1 MSHSSLLGLWLEAE
15 HFREDPET
23 LEGATPLYTVRDRQL
38 QIKRMTPIELNNPFI
53 IFKPPNH
60 MTYFV
65 PVEIKIEAQSE
76 EEPFERVTTVF
87 ELPGHKRLLMPA
99 EEVWGQG

>member
-1 MSHSSLLGLWLEAE
+1 M
-15 HFREDPET
+15 
-23 LEGATPLYTVRDRQL
+23 PLYTVRDRQL

-65 PVEIKIEAQSE
+65 PVEIMIEAQSE
-76 EEPFERVTTVF
+76 EEALERVTTVF
-87 ELPGHKRLLMPA
+87 ELPGHKRSLMPA